1 MPHSFFIPLPGLFM
15 VIQTPNGGVK
25 MTDYKP
31 MAHLPEASGYRA
43 GDYLVLVGEL
53 FGRGYA
59 NGLLE
64 EARRIGMN
72 VIGTTVGRRG
82 SDGVLRPLNA
92 DELAESEAVLG
103 ATVLNVPLEAGF
115 DMETVDGQESFAE
128 QLKSVRSDTW
138 DQISFTEALIESAR
152 TCGALR
158 FRNNLSQVVKELD
171 MIIPAG
177 SNILFSHVMAGGF
190 PRSRIFMLLLNRV
203 FKGTGDKYLSSH
215 LFWKSGIGRLCK
227 ASFNEVTAET
237 FRYLLDETSGLRG
250 RITDSGGNV
259 RYTAY
264 GYHGTGVL
272 VKGEYRWQSYIPYMP
287 GWAKMRLED
296 IAEEASSKGIC
307 ATVFNCPEIQ
317 TNSSAL
323 FLGVEISLYPL
334 LAAIRREVGEPVATI
349 LAERCQAMLKEGQ
362 TVSHLLER
370 ADSYLSS
377 PILEQIIDFAS
388 WPQHNTREQAELML
402 ASSAELM
409 GMHTDQKQLVCAELS
424 RIVFISIGRLML
436 HASWKPEAPVI
447 WLNHDIIGR
456 LLADAGGT
464 GIV

>member
-1 MPHSFFIPLPGLFM
+1 M
-15 VIQTPNGGVK
+15 K
-25 MTDYKP
+25 MADYKP
-31 MAHLPEASGYRA
+31 MVHLPEASGYGA

-72 VIGTTVGRRG
+72 VIGTTMGRRG
-82 SDGVLRPLNA
+82 SDGVLRPLNTE
-92 DELAESEAVLG
+92 ELGEAEALLG
-103 ATVLNVPLEAGF
+103 AKIVNVPLEAGF
-115 DMETVDGQESFAE
+115 DMETVNGQPSFAD

-138 DQISFTEALIESAR
+138 DQIRFSEASIESAR
-152 TCGALR
+152 AAGALR
-158 FRNNLSQVVKELD
+158 FRSNLSQVMRELD
-171 MIIPAG
+171 KIIPVG
-177 SNILFSHVMAGGF
+177 SNVLFSHVMAGGF

-203 FKGTGDKYLSSH
+203 FKGIGDKYLSSR
-215 LFWKSGIGRLCK
+215 LFWESGIGRLCE
-227 ASFNEVTAET
+227 ASFNEVTADT
-237 FRYLLDETSGLRG
+237 FRYLLDETSSFRAH
-250 RITDSGGNV
+250 ITGSGGNV
-259 RYTAY
+259 RYSAY
-264 GYHGTGVL
+264 GYHGSSVIVG
-272 VKGEYRWQSYIPYMP
+272 GEYCWQSYIPYMP

-296 IAEEASSKGIC
+296 IAEEACKNGIM
-307 ATVFNCPEIQ
+307 ASVYNCPEIQ

-334 LAAIRREVGEPVATI
+334 LTAIRREVGGAFASQLEA
-349 LAERCQAMLKEGQ
+349 RCQAMLNEGE
-362 TVSHLLER
+362 TVEHLLER

-377 PILEQIIDFAS
+377 PILEKMVDFET

-409 GMHTDQKQLVCAELS
+409 GMHIDQKQLVCSELS
-424 RIVFISIGRLML
+424 RIVFLSTGRLML
-436 HASWKPEAPVI
+436 HSSWNPASPVI

-456 LLADAGGT
+456 LLADTSGS